1 LQRLITSHDAV
12 SSTSEPWILL
22 PFLYPL
28 KEHGIYAEYSH
39 SVMHRALQGFLKNLP
54 SEKEDYLTAV
64 RGAALTLYKKAAD
77 NSSIYFLDK
86 TPRYHL
92 ICEDIIE
99 TFPDGKFI
107 FLWRNPLS
115 IISSIIETWGKGRWN
130 LFNYKIDL
138 YDGINNLT
146 NTYRKYEE
154 KSLAINYE
162 DFITDMDSELKR
174 VFTYLELEL
183 QTDIKKKYIDVVLR
197 GEMGDDTGKR
207 SYSHISEKPIEKWKG
222 ILCNPFRKFWC
233 KKYINWLGSSR
244 LESMGYVKRKLL
256 EDLEEVEAN
265 FNSFSGDL
273 VLAAGGVIYC
283 LFDPNILMR
292 KLKMIKKFRMVK
304 RYK

>member
-1 LQRLITSHDAV
+1 LQRFITSHNAV
-12 SSTSEPWILL
+12 SSVSEPWVLL

-39 SVMHRALQGFLKNLP
+39 SIMHRALQDFLKTLP
-54 SEKEDYLTAV
+54 SEKEDYLTAI
-64 RGAALTLYKKAAD
+64 RGAVLTLYKKAAD
-77 NSSIYFLDK
+77 SSSIYFLDK

-99 TFPDGKFI
+99 MFPDGKFI

-146 NTYRKYEE
+146 NTYRKYED

-162 DFITDMDSELKR
+162 DFITDMDNELKR
-174 VFTYLELEL
+174 VFSYLELEL
-183 QTDIKKKYIDVVLR
+183 QPDIKEKYLDVMLS
-197 GEMGDDTGKR
+197 GDMGDDTGKK
-207 SYSHISEKPIEKWKG
+207 SYHQISEKPLEKWKG

-233 KKYINWLGSSR
+233 KKYINWLGSNR
-244 LESMGYVKRKLL
+244 LESMGYVKNELL
-256 EDLEEVEAN
+256 EDIEGVETN
-265 FNSFSGDL
+265 FNSFPGDL
-273 VLAAGGVIYC
+273 ILAVGGVIYC
-283 LFDPNILMR
+283 LFDLNILMR
-292 KLKMIKKFRMVK
+292 KLRTIKNFRTVI